1 MSELESKHYLMNGS
15 ETLPD
20 AREALEWAAETRVSM
35 VDLKF
40 CDLLGTWQHMTLPL
54 RAFGAERVRG
64 GPRLRRLLDP
74 RLAGDLGVGHAADA
88 RSELGDPRSRHRGAD
103 ALARLRD
110 RRPDHD
116 GGLLTRS
123 AAGREAR
130 RGVPPLDRDR
140 RHLLR
145 RPRVRV
151 LRLRRGQLR
160 PRPER
165 RALRRRLR
173 RGLLELRPARA
184 RLHVAPEGGLLPDG
198 AARLAARPP
207 HRDGADA
214 RAARHPVRV
223 PSPRGRVR
231 RPVRDRP
238 SLPDA

>member
-1 MSELESKHYLMNGS
+1 MSELESKHYLVNGG

-54 RAFGAERVRG
+54 RAFGAESFEEGLGFDGSSIRG
-64 GPRLRRLLDP
+64 WQGISESDMLLMPDPTSAILDP
-74 RLAGDLGVGHAADA
+74 ATEAPTLSLVCEIVDPITQGGV
-88 RSELGDPRSRHRGAD
+88 
-103 ALARLRD
+103 LAR
-110 RRPDHD
+110 P
-116 GGLLTRS
+116 
-123 AAGREAR
+123 APGREAR

-140 RHLLR
+140 RHVLR

-165 RALRRRLR
+165 RALLGRLG
-173 RGLLELRPARA
+173 RGLLELRQARP

-198 AARLAARPP
+198 AARFAARHP

-214 RAARHPVRV
+214 RAARDPVRV
-223 PSPRGRVR
+223 PPPRGRIR

-238 SLPDA
+238 PLPDR